1 MENSNLL
8 PMRWGQGS
16 ENNIEDKIDF
26 LTSKF
31 TSHPSTL
38 KIKENLT

>member
-8 PMRWGQGS
+8 PMRCGQGS

-31 TSHPSTL
+31 TSDPSTL
-38 KIKENLT
+38 KIK